1 MKTKEEIIAALKNLE
16 GGEEFVT
23 GFNNLLKD
31 ANNNIKLVKE
41 LTTKVSDL
49 TADKEALT
57 GNYNKLFDFIGLP
70 LDTSNL
76 DGALEEA
83 KKKWQQQDKPN
94 ADIAT
99 LKSQLNEMK
108 RNYKTLSDKSAE
120 FEKQAS
126 TEKTKRQGMI
136 KEMALRTALEVNKAL
151 NPAIT
156 SRLMMGNIKVLDD
169 DSVIYVDDDGSEVT
183 VDEGVKSFLD
193 KYPDYR
199 ANRQLSGAGGG
210 FNGSSGGNVDY
221 ETLSPAEYRKARA
234 EGKII

>member
-1 MKTKEEIIAALKNLE
+1 MKTKEEIIAALKNVE

-41 LTTKVSDL
+41 LTAKVSDL
-49 TADKEALT
+49 TADKETLT

-76 DGALEEA
+76 DEALKEI
-83 KKKWQQQDKPN
+83 KKKQQEKDKST

-108 RNYKTLSDKSAE
+108 RNYKTLSDKSAK

-183 VDEGVKSFLD
+183 VDEGVKSFLT

>member
-1 MKTKEEIIAALKNLE
+1 MKTKEEIIAALKNVE

-41 LTTKVSDL
+41 LTAKVSNL
-49 TADKEALT
+49 TADKETLT

-76 DGALEEA
+76 DEALEEI
-83 KKKWQQQDKPN
+83 KKKRQQEDKST

-183 VDEGVKSFLD
+183 VDEGVKSFLT

>member
-1 MKTKEEIIAALKNLE
+1 MKTKEEIIAVLKNVE

-31 ANNNIKLVKE
+31 ANNNTKLVKE
-41 LTTKVSDL
+41 LTAKVSDL
-49 TADKEALT
+49 TADKETLT

-76 DGALEEA
+76 DEALEEI
-83 KKKWQQQDKPN
+83 KKKQQKNDKST

-136 KEMALRTALEVNKAL
+136 KEMALRTALEANKAL

-169 DSVIYVDDDGSEVT
+169 DSVIYVEDDGSEVT
-183 VDEGVKSFLD
+183 VDEGVKAFLT

-199 ANRQLSGAGGG
+199 ANRQISGAGGG

>member
-1 MKTKEEIIAALKNLE
+1 MKTKEEIIAALKNVE

-41 LTTKVSDL
+41 LTAKVSDL
-49 TADKEALT
+49 TADKETLT

-76 DGALEEA
+76 DEALEEI
-83 KKKWQQQDKPN
+83 KKKRQQKDKPDT
-94 ADIAT
+94 DIAT

>member
-1 MKTKEEIIAALKNLE
+1 MKTKEEIIAVLKNVE

-31 ANNNIKLVKE
+31 ANNNSKLVKE
-41 LTTKVSDL
+41 LTAKVNDL
-49 TADKEALT
+49 TADKETLT

-76 DGALEEA
+76 DEALEEI
-83 KKKWQQQDKPN
+83 KKKQQKNDRST

-136 KEMALRTALEVNKAL
+136 KEMALRTALEANKAL

-169 DSVIYVDDDGSEVT
+169 DSVIYVEDDGSEVT
-183 VDEGVKSFLD
+183 VDEGVKAFLT

-199 ANRQLSGAGGG
+199 ANRQISGAGGG
-210 FNGSSGGNVDY
+210 FSGSSGGNVDY

>member
-1 MKTKEEIIAALKNLE
+1 MKTKEEIIAALKNVD

-41 LTTKVSDL
+41 LTAKVSDL
-49 TADKEALT
+49 TADKKTLT

-76 DGALEEA
+76 DEALEEI
-83 KKKWQQQDKPN
+83 KKKRQQKDKPD

>member
-49 TADKEALT
+49 TADKETLT

-76 DGALEEA
+76 DEALEEA
-83 KKKWQQQDKPN
+83 KKKRQQQDKPN

-221 ETLSPAEYRKARA
+221 ENLSPAEYRKARA

>member
-1 MKTKEEIIAALKNLE
+1 MKTKEEIIAALKNVE

-41 LTTKVSDL
+41 LTAKVSNL
-49 TADKEALT
+49 TADKETLT

-76 DGALEEA
+76 DEALEEI
-83 KKKWQQQDKPN
+83 KKKRQQEDKST

-151 NPAIT
+151 NPVIT

-183 VDEGVKSFLD
+183 VDEGVKSFLT